1 MSVGKVRYTRRARE
15 DILDIW
21 VYIAPRNAR
30 AADRVYDRIE
40 ESCAL
45 LKFNPHLGPARPDIG
60 EGARALV
67 IEHWIALGAKY
78 IGGCCRTKASDI
90 LRIKNKIKSLSV

>member
-67 IEHWIALGAKY
+67 IEHWIAFYRLVKDGVQVVRVVYGA
-78 IGGCCRTKASDI
+78 RDLTKIEWAPE
-90 LRIKNKIKSLSV
+90 